1 MGIGMSD
8 FRSLTLYVIRHGEC
22 EHNVEGRFAGQN
34 DSPLTAAGRGHGHEN
49 GLLLKG
55 LIGEAPRQDFIASP
69 LHRACATMD
78 LVRAAAGLPMGG
90 YRADHRL
97 MELDLG
103 DHSGWLIA
111 NFVKT
116 ADHAAYS
123 SDPWNY
129 VRPNGESHARFYRR
143 IGDFMA
149 TLTRDS
155 VLVCHAGSVRMI
167 RAHYLNLSF
176 TETMNYE
183 PPHTGF
189 MQLSMG
195 AEQRIAAGKP
205 NG

>member
-1 MGIGMSD
+1 MPD

-34 DSPLTAAGRGHGHEN
+34 DSPLTGAGRRQGHEN

-55 LIGEAPRQDFIASP
+55 LIGEAPGLDFIASP
-69 LHRACATMD
+69 LHRACATME
-78 LVRAAAGLPMGG
+78 LIRAAAELPIGG

-103 DHSGWLIA
+103 DHSGCLIA
-111 NFVKT
+111 DLVKT

-143 IGDFMA
+143 IGDFLA
-149 TLTRDS
+149 TLTRDC
-155 VLVCHAGSVRMI
+155 VLVSHAGSVRMI

-189 MQLSMG
+189 ILLS
-195 AEQRIAAGKP
+195 
-205 NG
+205 NGEERRVATGEPTS